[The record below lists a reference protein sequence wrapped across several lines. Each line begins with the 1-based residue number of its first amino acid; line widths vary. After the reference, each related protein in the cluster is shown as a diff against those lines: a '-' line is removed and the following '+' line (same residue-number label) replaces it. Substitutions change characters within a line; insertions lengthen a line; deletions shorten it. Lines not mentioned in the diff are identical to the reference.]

1 MKGYW
6 LALNDWLECSSDCYV
21 AERAVKDKLQLWLK
35 VSWSTLERCA
45 ASQFDLLEGDLGV
58 FIYTAL
64 LHQRKVGHLGCYRA

>member
-6 LALNDWLECSSDCYV
+6 LALNDSSDCYV

-58 FIYTAL
+58 FVYTAL
-64 LHQRKVGHLGCYRA
+64 LHQRKVGHLGHYSA